1 MLPYGNRC
9 ASRTPHL
16 FAYLFDWSSLT
27 QECRFNIYGTLIAVR
42 GNPGAWRA
50 FYLGTEGKRRPADFI
65 IPDDIQADALCEYL
79 ADLFHEEA
87 TPRNNTATQIS
98 SPAFEV

>member
-1 MLPYGNRC
+1 M
-9 ASRTPHL
+9 
-16 FAYLFDWSSLT
+16 
-27 QECRFNIYGTLIAVR
+27 QELRFNIFGTLIAIR

-65 IPDDIQADALCEYL
+65 VPDDIQDDALCEYL

-87 TPRNNTATQIS
+87 TPRNNTATQLAT
-98 SPAFEV
+98 PALRD